1 MKKKIAILGST
12 GSIGKTTLRIIEKDK
27 KNFDIKLLSTYS
39 NIKELLKQ
47 AELFKVRNLIVVS
60 EKHYL
65 SLKKKKINKKYNIY
79 NNFSNFNKLF
89 KTKLDYVMASISGI
103 KGLEPTNAIIKH
115 TKKIAIANKE
125 TIICAWNII
134 SKELKLHK
142 TEFIPVDSE
151 HFSIWKLL
159 KNNKNNK
166 KNNISKV
173 YITASGG
180 PFLNLPKKNF
190 GQITPKKALK
200 HPNWKMGKK
209 ISIDSATMMN
219 KVFELIEAQ
228 RIFNIKLN
236 KLNILIHPKS
246 YLHAIVK
253 FNNGITK
260 LLVHETNMSIPIF
273 NSIYENEGYINSKE
287 VNFKTLNNLDLSIP
301 DKQKFPCLKIIDKIS
316 NEISLLETVLISAND
331 ELVRNFLNKKIN
343 FSNMYIIL
351 NKVLNLKEYK
361 KLIRFKP
368 KSVVEI
374 LKLDKQVRLKT
385 AELCIKY
392 KR

>member
-151 HFSIWKLL
+151 HFSIWRLL
-159 KNNKNNK
+159 KDNK

-273 NSIYENEGYINSKE
+273 NSIYENEGYITSKE

>member
-159 KNNKNNK
+159 KDNK

>member
-159 KNNKNNK
+159 KDNK

-273 NSIYENEGYINSKE
+273 NSIYENEGYITSKE

>member
-159 KNNKNNK
+159 KDNK

-273 NSIYENEGYINSKE
+273 NSIYENEGYIISKE

>member
-159 KNNKNNK
+159 KDNK

-260 LLVHETNMSIPIF
+260 LLVHETNMSIPIL

>member
-159 KNNKNNK
+159 KNNK

-273 NSIYENEGYINSKE
+273 NSIYENEGYITSKE